1 MTRLTRGQTPLSQL
15 RLRWAATALLWAL
28 CLALGW
34 LLLQALWESS
44 YALQWLLQA
53 SVGSIYL
60 LWVLWRSLAYN
71 HRLGETSL
79 LPAFGAGNAVTLLR
93 GVLVSALLGF
103 LLMPWPQGWLAW
115 LPAAFY
121 TLATLADFVDGYLA
135 RRTNHAT
142 RLGEILDINIDA
154 LGILVASLLA
164 IQYGQVPIW
173 YLLVALARYLFLA
186 GIWLRKMMNKPVFDL
201 QPSIRR
207 RAFAGVQMGF
217 LFFILMPVFSPP
229 GTHIAAA
236 LFALPFLVGFLVDWL
251 AVSGIIHTKSSKRT
265 ANEQLF
271 SATKSFVLNW
281 LPVVLRLV
289 AAVLFAYQLVQVF
302 MPYTGSDGM
311 QLGAILQLPNELL
324 PLVLAQ
330 VLVLLF
336 LAVGAGGRVVSIAGL
351 CLLGLQ
357 QMYASLTPLQIVLA
371 LILTAILYLGTGSL
385 SLWKPE
391 ERLIFNHLGE
401 RSS

>member
-1 MTRLTRGQTPLSQL
+1 MARHIKGQTPLSQL

-34 LLLQALWESS
+34 LVL
-44 YALQWLLQA
+44 YAFWQSHYPLQWLLQA
-53 SVGSIYL
+53 SVGGIYL

-79 LPAFGAGNAVTLLR
+79 LPAFGAGNTVTLLR
-93 GVLVSALLGF
+93 GVLVSALFGF
-103 LLMPWPQGWLAW
+103 LFMPWPQGWLAW

-186 GIWLRKMMNKPVFDL
+186 GIWLRRMMNKPVFDL
-201 QPSIRR
+201 QPSVRR

-251 AVSGIIHTKSSKRT
+251 AVSGIIDPKSSKRT
-265 ANEQLF
+265 TNGQLF

-302 MPYTGSDGM
+302 MPYSGSNGM
-311 QLGAILQLPNELL
+311 QLGGILQSSNKLL

-330 VLVLLF
+330 
-336 LAVGAGGRVVSIAGL
+336 AT
-351 CLLGLQ
+351 
-357 QMYASLTPLQIVLA
+357 AS
-371 LILTAILYLGTGSL
+371 G
-385 SLWKPE
+385 
-391 ERLIFNHLGE
+391 
-401 RSS
+401 